1 MKIDKSPINENR
13 SDQVSGT
20 THSAPAAGSSARIQ
34 TGVAGTSADKVE
46 LAGGQSLLAKAKE
59 ASPIVEAERMSRLS
73 ALMADGSYEP
83 DPQVVSEAL
92 VQESEDRG

>member
-13 SDQVSGT
+13 SEQVNGT
-20 THSAPAAGSSARIQ
+20 TQNPPATGTGARIA

-83 DPQVVSEAL
+83 DPQLVSEAL